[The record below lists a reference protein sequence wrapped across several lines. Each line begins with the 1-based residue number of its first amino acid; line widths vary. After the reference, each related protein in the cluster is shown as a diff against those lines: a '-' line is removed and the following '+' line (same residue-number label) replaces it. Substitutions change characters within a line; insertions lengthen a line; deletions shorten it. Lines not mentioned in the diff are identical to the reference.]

1 MRCGKDTHNRNIAL
15 PKNTSEIM
23 KKPFLAFLLLFFVKM
38 TFAQYDPKALETL
51 DAMSKKYKSIP
62 AFEANISYTL
72 TNDVEKINEEF
83 KGKITVKGDKYRLV
97 LPEQEVI
104 NNGTTMWTYL
114 PEAKEVNIDNYDP
127 NSDEINPSKIYDI
140 YKKNFKYLYLADKTE
155 GGVVCEEIDLVPEKK
170 DAQFFKIKMY
180 INKKDKSIQSWTMF
194 DKSGNRYKYTLTK
207 FNPNA
212 NVADA
217 FFSFDPKKYPGVE
230 VIDLR

>member
-1 MRCGKDTHNRNIAL
+1 
-15 PKNTSEIM
+15 M
-23 KKPFLAFLLLFFVKM
+23 KKPFLALLLMFFVKL
-38 TFAQYDPKALETL
+38 TFAQYDAKALETL

-83 KGKITVKGDKYRLV
+83 KGRITVKGDKYRLV

-114 PEAKEVNIDNYDP
+114 PDAKEVNIDNYDP

-155 GGVVCEEIDLVPEKK
+155 GGVLCEEIDLVPEKK
-170 DAQFFKIKMY
+170 DAQYFKIKMF
-180 INKKDKSIQSWTMF
+180 ISKKDKSIQSWTMF
-194 DKSGNRYKYTLTK
+194 DKSGNRYKYTISK
-207 FNPNA
+207 FNPNST
-212 NVADA
+212 VADA
-217 FFSFDPKKYPGVE
+217 FFTFDPKKYPGVE

>member
-1 MRCGKDTHNRNIAL
+1 
-15 PKNTSEIM
+15 M
-23 KKPFLAFLLLFFVKM
+23 KKSLLAILLLFFVKFS
-38 TFAQYDPKALETL
+38 FAQYDAKALETL

-62 AFEANISYTL
+62 AFEANISYVL

-114 PEAKEVNIDNYDP
+114 PEAKEVNIDTYDP
-127 NSDEINPSKIYDI
+127 NSEDINPSKIYDI
-140 YKKNFKYLYLADKTE
+140 YKKNFKYMYIQDKTD
-155 GGVVCEEIDLVPEKK
+155 GGVMCEEIDLVPEKK
-170 DAQFFKIKMY
+170 DAQYFKIKMF
-180 INKKDKSIQSWTMF
+180 ISKKDKAIQSWTMF
-194 DKSGNRYKYTLTK
+194 DRGGNRYKYTLTK

-212 NVADA
+212 SIPDTY
-217 FFSFDPKKYPGVE
+217 FTFDPKKFPGVE